1 MGLLQFGEDLLQAVQ
16 VVGDGA
22 VDAGFAAPAAAQ
34 IVFCKS
40 SGGQAEGEMDG
51 FMLR

>member
-1 MGLLQFGEDLLQAVQ
+1 MADLLEEDFSLAAKDNLYR
-16 VVGDGA
+16 VVDNLL
-22 VDAGFAAPAAAQ
+22 AAAQ

-51 FMLR
+51 SMLR